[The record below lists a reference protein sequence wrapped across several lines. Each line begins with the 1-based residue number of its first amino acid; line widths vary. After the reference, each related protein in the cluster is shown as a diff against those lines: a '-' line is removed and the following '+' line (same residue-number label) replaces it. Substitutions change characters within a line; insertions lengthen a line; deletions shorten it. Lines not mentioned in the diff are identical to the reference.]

1 MNNFM
6 KKNIF
11 IISSIVLAS
20 STGIQAKTINIHNI
34 SLVTPD
40 DIFFKKDVGPDFELY
55 YFYKNND
62 NILNMYIGNFPN
74 KSILEKPIKYQEF
87 NLNNQPNVKI
97 PYWFCNNLKTEV
109 CLREELLIS
118 NSGPA
123 TTIQFFYKT
132 KKEHME
138 TSNNI
143 IKSLAAPKIITK
155 LDTLVSTT
163 DNTEFPLY
171 PCFNI
176 TIPKNLQINGL
187 VNTEN
192 TTISS
197 HLIRNIPS
205 KIEKTDRIGFI
216 TIKNTTTHQQEELEK
231 NTSID
236 FLPFF
241 ENLKTKFQQIN
252 INTLNLSDKEHPYY
266 KNIITI
272 PFKFNEN
279 QYYSTIISEI
289 RSDDDGLTILQILN
303 SIKPSEDKDCK
314 FEQ

>member
-20 STGIQAKTINIHNI
+20 TTIIQAKTINIYDI

-40 DIFFKKDVGPDFELY
+40 DVIFKKNVGPDFEVY

-74 KSILEKPIKYQEF
+74 KNILEKPLKYQEF

-118 NSGPA
+118 NSGPS

-132 KKEHME
+132 KKEYME

-143 IKSLAAPKIITK
+143 IKSLVAPKIIIK

-163 DNTEFPLY
+163 DNTELPLY
-171 PCFNI
+171 PCFYI
-176 TIPKNLQINGL
+176 TLPKNLQIDGL
-187 VNTEN
+187 VNTDN
-192 TTISS
+192 NTISS
-197 HLIRNIPS
+197 HSIRNIPS

-216 TIKNTTTHQQEELEK
+216 TIKNTTMYHQEELKK
-231 NTSID
+231 NTSIN

-241 ENLKTKFQQIN
+241 ENLKNKFKQIN
-252 INTLNLSDKEHPYY
+252 INTLNLSDQEHPYY

-272 PFKFNEN
+272 PFKFKEN
-279 QYYSTIISEI
+279 QYYSTITSEI
-289 RSDDDGLTILQILN
+289 RADDDGLKILQILN
-303 SIKPSEDKDCK
+303 SIRPSDDKNCK
-314 FEQ
+314 FE

>member
-11 IISSIVLAS
+11 IIFSIVLAS
-20 STGIQAKTINIHNI
+20 TTSIQAKTTNIHDI

-40 DIFFKKDVGPDFELY
+40 DIILKNNVGPDFEVY

-74 KSILEKPIKYQEF
+74 KNILKKPLKYQEF

-132 KKEHME
+132 KKEYME

-143 IKSLAAPKIITK
+143 IKSLVAPKIIIK

-163 DNTEFPLY
+163 DNTELLLY
-171 PCFNI
+171 PCFYI
-176 TIPKNLQINGL
+176 TFPKNLQIDGL
-187 VNTEN
+187 VNTDN
-192 TTISS
+192 NTISS
-197 HLIRNIPS
+197 HSIRNIPS

-216 TIKNTTTHQQEELEK
+216 TIKNTTMHHQEELKK
-231 NTSID
+231 NTSIN

-241 ENLKTKFQQIN
+241 ENLKNKFKQIN
-252 INTLNLSDKEHPYY
+252 INTLNLSDQEHPYY

-272 PFKFNEN
+272 PFKFKEN
-279 QYYSTIISEI
+279 NYYSTVTSEI
-289 RSDDDGLTILQILN
+289 RADDDGLNVLQILN
-303 SIKPSEDKDCK
+303 SIRPSDDENCK
-314 FEQ
+314 FE

>member
-20 STGIQAKTINIHNI
+20 TTSIQAKTINIYDI

-40 DIFFKKDVGPDFELY
+40 DVIFKKNVGPDFEVY

-74 KSILEKPIKYQEF
+74 KNILEKPLKYQEF

-132 KKEHME
+132 KKEYME

-143 IKSLAAPKIITK
+143 IKSLVAPKIIIK

-163 DNTEFPLY
+163 DNTELPLY
-171 PCFNI
+171 PCFYI
-176 TIPKNLQINGL
+176 TLPKNLQIDGL
-187 VNTEN
+187 VNTDN
-192 TTISS
+192 NTISS
-197 HLIRNIPS
+197 HSIRNIPS
-205 KIEKTDRIGFI
+205 KIEKIDRIGFI
-216 TIKNTTTHQQEELEK
+216 TIKNTTMHHQEELKK
-231 NTSID
+231 NTSIN

-241 ENLKTKFQQIN
+241 ENLKTKFKKIN
-252 INTLNLSDKEHPYY
+252 INTLNLSDQEHPYY
-266 KNIITI
+266 KNIIII

-279 QYYSTIISEI
+279 QYYSKITSEI
-289 RSDDDGLTILQILN
+289 RADDDGLNILQILN
-303 SIKPSEDKDCK
+303 SIRPSDDKNCK
-314 FEQ
+314 FE